1 MGVEEDDMLEREST
15 ERAAIEGK
23 KEEEEEEEE
32 LLVVVEATSKGC
44 DKEEII
50 NRPSI
55 LLPNI
60 GEFAFCAS
68 KQYSPTW
75 YQIV

>member
-1 MGVEEDDMLEREST
+1 MLERERT

-23 KEEEEEEEE
+23 EEEE

-44 DKEEII
+44 DKEEIS
-50 NRPSI
+50 NRPNI